1 MTENVLVEL
10 AIIMATGILIA
21 GIISILKQPLIIGYI
36 IAGIVLGP
44 NVFNIVQS
52 NDAISTFAQ
61 LGLVILMFT
70 VGLNLSPKVFREVG
84 KVSLLTGFGQIIF
97 TALVGFLISGWL
109 GYDIVESLYIAIALT
124 FSSTII
130 IMKVLSDKDD
140 LETLYG
146 KISVGFLL
154 VQDVVAMIIL
164 AVISSSFFNNGG
176 TSEMSALGL
185 SQFSSYPRY

>member
-84 KVSLLTGFGQIIF
+84 KVIITNRF
-97 TALVGFLISGWL
+97 WTNYFYSASWL
-109 GYDIVESLYIAIALT
+109 
-124 FSSTII
+124 FN
-130 IMKVLSDKDD
+130 KW
-140 LETLYG
+140 
-146 KISVGFLL
+146 
-154 VQDVVAMIIL
+154 VARL
-164 AVISSSFFNNGG
+164 
-176 TSEMSALGL
+176 
-185 SQFSSYPRY
+185 